1 MDDLTILY
9 PSGIMLPMA
18 GAKGAQRGEASFRV
32 SDKGEK
38 TMKAGMRA
46 KGTLLYLYCFI
57 VFLFVAPLALAQEAP
72 TLDCKPDEGEY
83 GLQFYIVGKS
93 FESES
98 VVSIEGFD
106 LTLASRT
113 DGEGNFKII
122 TFAPTD
128 ESKFP
133 VGVYE
138 IIASDE
144 AGGKA
149 SCTFRLREV
158 PTPFRPTAA
167 PQVETPTTLPPTSAA
182 APTVAPPLTP
192 PSSVGTSPWLF
203 IGLAIATALGLA
215 LLAFAIFMI
224 VARNRPAPAQAR
236 PSSPP
241 KAERPFS
248 PSPPPSEPTPVRRPQ
263 TDVARD
269 ATLPTIQA
277 AKEDATLVATALPVL
292 TTQATLTVT
301 KGVGKG
307 ARFTVDKK
315 TTIIGRGDDCDI
327 IVAEAVVSR
336 HHTKIVRMG
345 PKYFLYDLKSTNGTL
360 VNGQRVEQH
369 VLEDGDEIQI
379 GVTVFLFEK
388 PEEEG

>member
-1 MDDLTILY
+1 
-9 PSGIMLPMA
+9 
-18 GAKGAQRGEASFRV
+18 
-32 SDKGEK
+32 
-38 TMKAGMRA
+38 MRA
-46 KGTLLYLYCFI
+46 GTRAKRTLLYLYCFI
-57 VFLFVAPLALAQEAP
+57 VFLFVVPLVLAQGAP
-72 TLDCKPDEGEY
+72 TLICRPDEGEY
-83 GLQFYIVGKS
+83 GLQFYIVGES
-93 FESES
+93 FEPDS

-113 DGEGNFKII
+113 GGDGSFRII

-133 VGVYE
+133 VGEYE

-144 AGGKA
+144 AENEA

-158 PTPFRPTAA
+158 PTPFRPTAV
-167 PQVETPTTLPPTSAA
+167 PQVETPTTLPTSTAT
-182 APTVAPPLTP
+182 PTVAPRLTP
-192 PSSVGTSPWLF
+192 TPAAGTPPLLF
-203 IGLAIATALGLA
+203 IGLALATALGLG

-224 VARNRPAPAQAR
+224 VARNRPAPSQAR
-236 PSSPP
+236 SS
-241 KAERPFS
+241 ERALP
-248 PSPPPSEPTPVRRPQ
+248 PSPREPEPAPISRPQ
-263 TDVARD
+263 TDVTKD
-269 ATLPTIQA
+269 ATLPGIQA
-277 AKEDATLVATALPVL
+277 SKDVTLMVSALPVL
-292 TTQATLTVT
+292 TSQAALTVT
-301 KGVGKG
+301 RGVGKG
-307 ARFTVDKK
+307 ARFMVDKK

-379 GVTVFLFEK
+379 GVTVFLFERSGG
-388 PEEEG
+388 EE